1 MKKAMNQSLLTLIFN
16 GISILALVFMVYS
29 LISYSKVS
37 RQLHE
42 SNEERFDLTYNANR
56 FMNGSAYLTD
66 EVRAFCATGNQEH
79 YDNYWNEINN
89 LKNRDKG
96 VAAMQ
101 EIGIT
106 EEEQGMIDDMSALSN
121 ELVPLEEEAMKEVT
135 EGNLQEALDY
145 VYGREYSTSISE
157 IRSLKEKFLDTLD
170 KRTAQQVD
178 AMMHKSDTIKLTIF
192 LVLALVGI
200 IQLCNMCVVR
210 FQVLRPVIAVR
221 DQMTEISQGNL
232 SAQFNLQSNT
242 SEIGMLVESI
252 HETKRELKKY
262 ISDIDSKLA
271 QMAKGNMDLVIGSE
285 YRGEFMPI
293 QGAMSQILDALNS
306 ALSQINLAAERVAEE
321 SDQMSNGAQILSSGA
336 VEQAS
341 AVQQLTAS
349 IHDISQQVTYTSS
362 DADNA
367 KQFSSEAAE
376 QLQVCDKKMD
386 ALTEAMENISKSSH
400 EIGGIIKT
408 IQDISSQTNILALN
422 ASVEAARAGEA
433 GKGFAVVAD
442 EVQSLAN
449 KSAASAQNITE
460 LIESSMKLVE
470 YGTTLSSDTTQALSK
485 VVVSAQK
492 SIEMVERIAESAKQQ
507 VQSLGQITQG
517 MEQISEVVQTNAA
530 TAEQTAASAIE
541 LQNQAE
547 ELKVSVYRF
556 HLRRS

>member
-1 MKKAMNQSLLTLIFN
+1 MA
-16 GISILALVFMVYS
+16 
-29 LISYSKVS
+29 
-37 RQLHE
+37 
-42 SNEERFDLTYNANR
+42 
-56 FMNGSAYLTD
+56 
-66 EVRAFCATGNQEH
+66 
-79 YDNYWNEINN
+79 NEI
-89 LKNRDKG
+89 LQPTRDCRG
-96 VAAMQ
+96 
-101 EIGIT
+101 
-106 EEEQGMIDDMSALSN
+106 
-121 ELVPLEEEAMKEVT
+121 PEV
-135 EGNLQEALDY
+135 
-145 VYGREYSTSISE
+145 S
-157 IRSLKEKFLDTLD
+157 
-170 KRTAQQVD
+170 
-178 AMMHKSDTIKLTIF
+178 
-192 LVLALVGI
+192 
-200 IQLCNMCVVR
+200 
-210 FQVLRPVIAVR
+210 
-221 DQMTEISQGNL
+221 
-232 SAQFNLQSNT
+232 
-242 SEIGMLVESI
+242 
-252 HETKRELKKY
+252 
-262 ISDIDSKLA
+262 
-271 QMAKGNMDLVIGSE
+271 
-285 YRGEFMPI
+285 
-293 QGAMSQILDALNS
+293 GA
-306 ALSQINLAAERVAEE
+306 AAECSFVKT
-321 SDQMSNGAQILSSGA
+321 

>member
-367 KQFSSEAAE
+367 K
-376 QLQVCDKKMD
+376 
-386 ALTEAMENISKSSH
+386 
-400 EIGGIIKT
+400 
-408 IQDISSQTNILALN
+408 
-422 ASVEAARAGEA
+422 
-433 GKGFAVVAD
+433 
-442 EVQSLAN
+442 
-449 KSAASAQNITE
+449 
-460 LIESSMKLVE
+460 
-470 YGTTLSSDTTQALSK
+470 
-485 VVVSAQK
+485 
-492 SIEMVERIAESAKQQ
+492 
-507 VQSLGQITQG
+507 
-517 MEQISEVVQTNAA
+517 
-530 TAEQTAASAIE
+530 
-541 LQNQAE
+541 
-547 ELKVSVYRF
+547 
-556 HLRRS
+556 